1 MNTLRARIGLFA
13 IEAALLGTFMVS
25 ACAFTALLQH
35 PASPIRHA
43 IDSSLARRAIIGAA
57 MGVTAVLLIYSP
69 WGRRSGAHMN
79 PAVTLGFLR
88 LGKIRLHD
96 AAGYVTAQF
105 VGAALG
111 VALMLVALGPRLMDA
126 SVNYVAT
133 VPGSAGPAPAWLG
146 EFAIALLMMTVVLQL
161 NRFPRLAPYTG
172 WFAGAL
178 VALYITFE
186 APLSGMSLN
195 PARTLGSAVVGH
207 IWTALWIYFTAPTL
221 GMLAA
226 VELHRVASRQRHH
239 ALCAKF
245 SHCTRVPCAFKCD
258 CLGVP
263 NINAAS

>member
-1 MNTLRARIGLFA
+1 MKAPRTNFRMYA

-25 ACAFTALLQH
+25 ACIVTTVLEH
-35 PASPIRHA
+35 SASPLRDAIR
-43 IDSSLARRAIIGAA
+43 SSISRRAIIGIA
-57 MGVTAVLLIYSP
+57 MGITAVMLIYSP

-88 LGKIRLHD
+88 LGNISPRD
-96 AAGYVTAQF
+96 AAGYVAAHF
-105 VGAALG
+105 IGGVGG
-111 VALMLVALGPRLMDA
+111 VALMAIALGPRLMHA

-133 VPGSAGPAPAWLG
+133 VPGRAGLLPAWLG
-146 EFAIALLMMTVVLQL
+146 EFAIALLMMTTVLQL
-161 NRFPRLAPYTG
+161 NRFPSLAPYTG

-195 PARTLGSAVVGH
+195 PARTFGSAVVGQV
-207 IWTALWIYFTAPTL
+207 WTALWIYFTAPTL

-226 VELHRVASRQRHH
+226 VELHRVLSRRRH
-239 ALCAKF
+239 ALCAKL
-245 SHCTRVPCAFKCD
+245 SHCTNLPCVFKCD

>member
-1 MNTLRARIGLFA
+1 MKPLWTNLRMYLL
-13 IEAALLGTFMVS
+13 EAALLGTFMVS
-25 ACAFTALLQH
+25 ACTVTAALEY
-35 PASPIRHA
+35 PASPIRGA
-43 IDSSLARRAIIGAA
+43 IDTAFARRAIIGIA

-88 LGKIRLHD
+88 LGRIGARD
-96 AAGYVTAQF
+96 AAGYVAAQF
-105 VGAALG
+105 VGGAGG
-111 VALMLVALGPRLMDA
+111 VALMAIALGPRLMHA

-133 VPGSAGPAPAWLG
+133 VPGRGGALPAWLG
-146 EFAIALLMMTVVLQL
+146 EFAIALLMMTTVLQL
-161 NRFPRLAPYTG
+161 NRFPSLAPYTG

-195 PARTLGSAVVGH
+195 PARTFGSAVVGQV
-207 IWTALWIYFTAPTL
+207 WTALWIYFTAPTL

-226 VELHRVASRQRHH
+226 VELHRVLSRRRH
-239 ALCAKF
+239 ALCAKL
-245 SHCTRVPCAFKCD
+245 SHCTNLPCVFKCD

>member
-1 MNTLRARIGLFA
+1 MSTFRTNFGIYA

-25 ACAFTALLQH
+25 ACAVTAALEH
-35 PASPIRHA
+35 PASPVRRA
-43 IDSSLARRAIIGAA
+43 IDSALVRRAVIGVA
-57 MGVTAVLLIYSP
+57 MGITAVLLIYSP

-88 LGKIRLHD
+88 LGKIRPHD
-96 AAGYVTAQF
+96 AAGYVAAQF
-105 VGAALG
+105 VGGAAG
-111 VALMLVALGPRLMDA
+111 VALMAVALGPRLMDA

-133 VPGSAGPAPAWLG
+133 LPGNAGLSAAWLG

-172 WFAGAL
+172 WFAGTL
-178 VALYITFE
+178 VAIYITFE

-195 PARTLGSAVVGH
+195 PARTFGSAIVGRV
-207 IWTALWIYFTAPTL
+207 WTALWIYFTAPTL

-226 VELHRVASRQRHH
+226 VELHRIASRRRH
-239 ALCAKF
+239 ALCAKL
-245 SHCTRVPCAFKCD
+245 SHCTKFPCIFKCD

>member
-1 MNTLRARIGLFA
+1 MTASRTNLLLYA

-25 ACAFTALLQH
+25 ACVVTTALEH
-35 PASPIRHA
+35 PASPLRHA
-43 IDSSLARRAIIGAA
+43 IASGLARRALTGAA

-79 PAVTLGFLR
+79 PATTLSFLR
-88 LGKIRLHD
+88 LGRIRPRD
-96 AAGYVTAQF
+96 AAGYIAAQF
-105 VGAALG
+105 IGGAAG
-111 VALMLVALGPRLMDA
+111 VAMMAVVLGGPLMHA

-133 VPGSAGPAPAWLG
+133 RPGPLGVLPAWIG
-146 EFAIALLMMTVVLQL
+146 EFVIALLMMTVVLQL
-161 NRFPRLAPYTG
+161 NRYPRLAPYTG
-172 WFAGAL
+172 WFAGSL

-195 PARTLGSAVVGH
+195 PARTFGSALVGD
-207 IWTALWIYFTAPTL
+207 IWTALWVYFTAPVL

-226 VELHRVASRQRHH
+226 VELHRLTSRRHH
-239 ALCAKF
+239 ALCAKL
-245 SHCTRVPCAFKCD
+245 SHCTGVTCILKCD